1 MPKYHLEKKKNR
13 LNSRKDGLWHATPVP
28 RPKLETQDLC
38 RRAAGNTTLSP
49 IEVQAVLDLLGR
61 FVPHYLAQGYAIR
74 LGNLGAFSLT
84 FSSEG
89 VEQPE
94 DFHPRLMRPARVI
107 FQPSRQLTQAVR
119 RELSYEAGGVVDGGI
134 HFGTVA
140 DWRRHVTRLSEG
152 ED

>member
-1 MPKYHLEKKKNR
+1 MAKYHLEKKRNR
-13 LNSRKDGLWHATPVP
+13 LNNQKDGLWHATPAP
-28 RPKLETQDLC
+28 RPKMEMDDLC

-49 IEVQAVLDLLGR
+49 IEVQAVLDLINR
-61 FVPHYLAQGYAIR
+61 FVPHYLAEGYAIR
-74 LGNLGAFSLT
+74 LGRLGTLALSYG
-84 FSSEG
+84 SDG

-94 DFHPRLMRPARVI
+94 DFHPRLMRPARVV
-107 FQPSRQLTQAVR
+107 FLPSRQMMQDIR